1 MTSIEARRPRPLPA
15 AARPRTDLAQRR
27 PPRHAS
33 PSGRRDAGGQQPP
46 SSTSP
51 TRSAALLQPPA
62 VDRGGEQ
69 RAARRVPSRSP
80 SPPLHERRGARPRL
94 HLAALSVPS
103 PLPPPPPN
111 SQPAC
116 RCRGSRLIR
125 TGGAC
130 RCRHSRLIRKLSDNM
145 SLHLDTLL
153 NSSTADFWASGL
165 VFVMDR
171 RQLAFMHNGQI
182 MLDRALAPS
191 SHHYC
196 KILRVRSVAA
206 PYHAT
211 INFRVVG
218 LNLFS
223 TSSRLICLF
232 EGRCIFQEDTD
243 TVADDAECEDRE
255 IDCLS
260 FCCFVPGRRGR
271 GVIEVED
278 SGFSNGFFPFVVS
291 ENDVC
296 SEVSELEI
304 QKSWFICNGAGVVC
318 CDKNA
323 VIFYLYWP
331 C

>member
-1 MTSIEARRPRPLPA
+1 MTLASIWK
-15 AARPRTDLAQRR
+15 
-27 PPRHAS
+27 
-33 PSGRRDAGGQQPP
+33 
-46 SSTSP
+46 
-51 TRSAALLQPPA
+51 AL
-62 VDRGGEQ
+62 RMGK
-69 RAARRVPSRSP
+69 RV
-80 SPPLHERRGARPRL
+80 HL
-94 HLAALSVPS
+94 HLPLMQLVLLILHRGCNKIALFC
-103 PLPPPPPN
+103 LFFYGFFL
-111 SQPAC
+111 Q
-116 RCRGSRLIR
+116 
-125 TGGAC
+125 
-130 RCRHSRLIRKLSDNM
+130 LSDNM